1 MSKRS
6 QAWQLLSDEI
16 HYLFGGRFPLAAILV
31 GLPLM
36 FTLLF
41 GLVYRENTVN
51 AIPLVIYDED
61 QSGTS
66 RQLIQLYADSERF
79 HIVAYVDS
87 EEAMKATLDSGQTK
101 VALAIPKGFSKDMKR
116 GRGTEL
122 LLMVNSANN
131 MFANAAMTAL
141 QEIVRSY
148 TIAVGQ
154 KMLESAGLLP
164 QQAMH
169 AVYPIHLG
177 VRILGNPTNGYTPFM
192 LSGLMMNGLQIGI
205 MLTIAP
211 LLVTEVLRR
220 RYDWKYAAWL
230 HVAVRWIPYWGLAM
244 AGYLGALIAAVYCFA
259 VPMAGSWL
267 EAAVLGGAFCFFV
280 CGVLLL
286 FSACSLTQVLS
297 FQAPMLYI
305 MPGLLYSG
313 LSWPIFDM
321 NLYATAFGAL
331 MPMTYGG
338 DTLRDIL
345 LMGYAPSLAGNCLKM
360 LLGGL
365 FCGLLAWGVFCLR
378 RHFCWRKAG
387 KAI

>member
-131 MFANAAMTAL
+131 MFANAAMTAS
-141 QEIVRSY
+141 QEIARSY

-230 HVAVRWIPYWGLAM
+230 HVAVR
-244 AGYLGALIAAVYCFA
+244 
-259 VPMAGSWL
+259 
-267 EAAVLGGAFCFFV
+267 
-280 CGVLLL
+280 
-286 FSACSLTQVLS
+286 
-297 FQAPMLYI
+297 
-305 MPGLLYSG
+305 
-313 LSWPIFDM
+313 
-321 NLYATAFGAL
+321 
-331 MPMTYGG
+331 
-338 DTLRDIL
+338 
-345 LMGYAPSLAGNCLKM
+345 
-360 LLGGL
+360 
-365 FCGLLAWGVFCLR
+365 
-378 RHFCWRKAG
+378 
-387 KAI
+387 